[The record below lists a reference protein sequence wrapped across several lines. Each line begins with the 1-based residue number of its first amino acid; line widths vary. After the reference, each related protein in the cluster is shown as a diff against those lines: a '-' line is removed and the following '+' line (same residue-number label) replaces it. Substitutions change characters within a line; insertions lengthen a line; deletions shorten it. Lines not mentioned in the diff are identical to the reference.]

1 MATTSFQDLTKR
13 RIESALSSFGT
24 KRPRHHNHSSTCSQC
39 CARVIAQIPDDLD
52 DDEEVLWVDRIS
64 QQLQSSHNDRCPWK
78 GNECD
83 KALYGLPL
91 ATSKEVVD
99 NICEYAVD
107 LLKPREQFPALV
119 HPLSSFQVNLLSDL
133 AGKIVGESET
143 TTKADAE
150 SALILALFGWRPDP
164 EFSKPA
170 VKCELCF
177 RSVGLWLFQNNGDA
191 ARDTLNVA
199 DEHRSF
205 CYWTRGS
212 DAAASANSSAP
223 TAALSACCI
232 PGWQKAAA
240 SILRAKTIGVGTET
254 TGDDSGSNESAGSRG
269 PSSDD
274 GSASQTDLLKKLRPF
289 NISAISSAAEAF
301 GIPFSTSMLAEATR
315 RLASIMAAENSF
327 GESGH
332 TSTASAGDHSESA
345 VLFAEEAPDSDFADD
360 MRWGDNQE
368 PTAGDE
374 NVDDIIPEP
383 IDTSGIASLVGGS
396 SLASALED
404 PAKAHAIL
412 EYVKGLLK
420 ARNQASVAATSDI
433 SNPPETC
440 DGPVS
445 AADP

>member
-1 MATTSFQDLTKR
+1 MATASFQDLTKR
-13 RIESALSSFGT
+13 RIETALSSFGT
-24 KRPRHHNHSSTCSQC
+24 KRPRHHNHSSTSQAVRRDRVIQAADNALEETAGSIDRFRPWSRDDLLARIGTFKIHTWLVHSLQLSPVKCARNGWINIDCSTLRCSQC

-99 NICEYAVD
+99 SICGYAVD

-119 HPLSSFQVNLLSDL
+119 HPLSSFQANLLSDL
-133 AGKIVGESET
+133 AGKIAGESET

-177 RSVGLWLFQNNGDA
+177 RSVGLWLFQNNGNA

-254 TGDDSGSNESAGSRG
+254 TGDDSGSNESAASRG

-274 GSASQTDLLKKLRPF
+274 GSASQTDILKKLRPF

-315 RLASIMAAENSF
+315 RLASIMAAENSL
-327 GESGH
+327 GESWAH
-332 TSTASAGDHSESA
+332 FHCQ
-345 VLFAEEAPDSDFADD
+345 
-360 MRWGDNQE
+360 RWRSQR
-368 PTAGDE
+368 
-374 NVDDIIPEP
+374 
-383 IDTSGIASLVGGS
+383 VGGS
-396 SLASALED
+396 VCRGSA
-404 PAKAHAIL
+404 
-412 EYVKGLLK
+412 
-420 ARNQASVAATSDI
+420 R
-433 SNPPETC
+433 
-440 DGPVS
+440 
-445 AADP
+445 